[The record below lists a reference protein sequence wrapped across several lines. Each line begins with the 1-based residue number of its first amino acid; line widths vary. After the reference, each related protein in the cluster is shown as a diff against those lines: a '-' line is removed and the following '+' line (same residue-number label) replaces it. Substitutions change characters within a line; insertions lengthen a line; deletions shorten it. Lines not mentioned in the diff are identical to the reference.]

1 MPVEFELKLQDLVN
15 IALGSPQLTHVN
27 IAVLQSLIQ
36 ILLKKLNCQDEAVTL
51 NSYESKHLENMLK
64 NSKTSPLIFNED
76 HIQIINEKLE
86 RLDNLQEFVNN
97 LDGKLNRH
105 LEELQRKSNFSETV
119 FQWDNWPSCGCEDLC
134 TTCDPENDM
143 ACKILKNTDF
153 LKKLLRRIS
162 SPMVD
167 RMFYFEEKIK
177 KLYEE
182 FSSFIEK
189 AEEEF
194 LKIQLLEKCIVEIE
208 NLRKNLEEHQTQ
220 FMNAMEEIQDML
232 DSKLDKIHMSALKK
246 YIHDNFQH
254 IDSCINNLQDKKQCH
269 RAAGI
274 IIEGIRCVSCGNTGI
289 CSEVG
294 VQSASML
301 PDVKVKS
308 QILEKYCGNSSLL
321 KGVDV
326 GNKTIPKSLNLGDV
340 IKMRVKKSLRELED
354 KYPRCRKG
362 GEEFDLVEGINGHL
376 YRKG

>member
-15 IALGSPQLTHVN
+15 IALGSPQLTRVN

-64 NSKTSPLIFNED
+64 SSKTSPLIFNED
-76 HIQIINEKLE
+76 SIEMINEKLE
-86 RLDNLQEFVNN
+86 RLDKLQEFVNN

-105 LEELQRKSNFSETV
+105 LEELQRKSNFGETF
-119 FQWDNWPSCGCEDLC
+119 FQWDNWPSYDCEDLC

-182 FSSFIEK
+182 FTRFTEK

-208 NLRKNLEEHQTQ
+208 NLRKKLEEHQTQ
-220 FMNAMEEIQDML
+220 FMNAMEEIQDIL
-232 DSKLDKIHMSALKK
+232 DSKLDKIHMPALKK

-274 IIEGIRCVSCGNTGI
+274 IVEGIRCVSCGNTGV

-308 QILEKYCGNSSLL
+308 QNLEKYCGNSSLL
-321 KGVDV
+321 KGVDAE
-326 GNKTIPKSLNLGDV
+326 NKTIPKSLNLGDV
-340 IKMRVKKSLRELED
+340 IKMKEKESLRELED
-354 KYPRCRKG
+354 NHPKYRKG